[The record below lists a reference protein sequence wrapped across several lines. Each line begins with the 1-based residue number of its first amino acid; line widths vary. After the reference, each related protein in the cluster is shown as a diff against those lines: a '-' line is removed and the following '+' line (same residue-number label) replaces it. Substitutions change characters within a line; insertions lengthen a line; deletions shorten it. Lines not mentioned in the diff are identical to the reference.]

1 MRSIVFFFVLGMPL
15 LLRADDTSLDSLPLA
30 GRETIDKEEGDGVV
44 KSAESYGWGA
54 ATIFR
59 VEIDVDGAPA
69 LELQIAG
76 NGKLIRVDNLQLEK
90 DDEKDESEYPVVYF
104 LLRVSTPRLPACSSF
119 PILPVHPFR
128 LHSNS

>member
-30 GRETIDKEEGDGVV
+30 VRETIDMEKGDGVV

-90 DDEKDESEYPVVYF
+90 DDEKDESE
-104 LLRVSTPRLPACSSF
+104 
-119 PILPVHPFR
+119 
-128 LHSNS
+128 

>member
-1 MRSIVFFFVLGMPL
+1 MRLPVFLFVLSMPL
-15 LLRADDTSLDSLPLA
+15 LLSAEDAMLDSLPLA
-30 GRETIDKEEGDGVV
+30 VRETIDMEKGDGVV

-90 DDEKDESEYPVVYF
+90 DDEKDESE
-104 LLRVSTPRLPACSSF
+104 
-119 PILPVHPFR
+119 
-128 LHSNS
+128 